1 MKFFAPAYEDILAQR
16 LEGIISGLFERSR
29 FSSDEFCSA
38 SDQFEFDAFVLAAHG
53 TGKRSSKDAFLDG
66 LAERFADET
75 DLICAALETANVTEA
90 IVCRVRTLYERVRSW
105 SCSQTRFALAS
116 AALEEALAE
125 GSRIHVWCRNKKLFV
140 QFLEKAREAFA
151 QANAGNEQNTTE
163 EAESLVSVPSVEE
176 RREVLTGA
184 AGMIARAGRFFLSV
198 NRLPVQCLKA
208 KALGHGSGIIFR
220 NFTLSQITIALPAI
234 IEKTVNGH
242 F

>member
-1 MKFFAPAYEDILAQR
+1 MRLFWLRTVRANEAQR
-16 LEGIISGLFERSR
+16 MF
-29 FSSDEFCSA
+29 
-38 SDQFEFDAFVLAAHG
+38 
-53 TGKRSSKDAFLDG
+53 FLDG

-125 GSRIHVWCRNKKLFV
+125 GSRTHVWCRNKKLFV

-151 QANAGNEQNTTE
+151 QANAGHEQNTTE

-184 AGMIARAGRFFLSV
+184 AGMIARGRSLFPF
-198 NRLPVQCLKA
+198 
-208 KALGHGSGIIFR
+208 G
-220 NFTLSQITIALPAI
+220 
-234 IEKTVNGH
+234 
-242 F
+242 